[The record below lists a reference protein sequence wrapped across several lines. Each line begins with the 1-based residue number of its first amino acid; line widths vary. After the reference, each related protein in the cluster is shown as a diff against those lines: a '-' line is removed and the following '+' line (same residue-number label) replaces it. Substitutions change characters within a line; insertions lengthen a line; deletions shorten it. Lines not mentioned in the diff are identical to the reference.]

1 MIRAVKQWL
10 AVILTLLVIFTLFGI
25 IFVKAGIVQLTPE
38 FFMELSI
45 VLLLGLLMKVW
56 WYDYTEEKVL
66 SDPEMINEKNKYF
79 AIIDK
84 VVLDA
89 NDLEKYLVILNQ
101 ENKEHFIK
109 NKIGSRT
116 SKNLSQK
123 EWWMLLLHPSWRKL
137 TPEQI
142 GEIRYAKLYYKTQRQ
157 ADRLKPI
164 KSEQIMALSNSEQLY
179 DARNHLQ
186 TKKRTFQ
193 IVSTMGSFLLTTVF
207 SMQAIEQI
215 MLNWENVFKYV
226 CYLFTITFSIAWTVI
241 KAHKQT
247 KEETLDYYSR
257 LKFIVDKYAT
267 YKEVT
272 VKNGKSDYINRIEEE
287 C

>member
-66 SDPEMINEKNKYF
+66 SDPEMKQEKDKYF

-123 EWWMLLLHPSWRKL
+123 SWWMLILHPSWRKL

-142 GEIRYAKLYYKTQRQ
+142 GEIRYAKLYYRTQRQ

-247 KEETLDYYSR
+247 KDETLDYYSR

-272 VKNGKSDYINRIEEE
+272 VKNGNSCRETETI
-287 C
+287 

>member
-109 NKIGSRT
+109 NTIGSRT
-116 SKNLSQK
+116 SKNLSRK
-123 EWWMLLLHPSWRKL
+123 SWWMLLIHPSWRKF

-142 GEIRYAKLYYKTQRQ
+142 GEIRYAKLYYRTQRQ

-272 VKNGKSDYINRIEEE
+272 VKNGE
-287 C
+287 CIQD

>member
-45 VLLLGLLMKVW
+45 VLLLGLLMKIW
-56 WYDYTEEKVL
+56 WYDYTEDKVL
-66 SDPEMINEKNKYF
+66 SDPEMKREKDKYF
-79 AIIDK
+79 DIIDK
-84 VVLDA
+84 VVLDS
-89 NDLEKYLVILNQ
+89 NDLEKYLVLLNQ

-116 SKNLSQK
+116 AKNLAQK

-142 GEIRYAKLYYKTQRQ
+142 GEIRYAKLYYRTQRQ
-157 ADRLKPI
+157 ADKLQPI
-164 KSEQIMALSNSEQLY
+164 KSEQIMALSNSQQLY

-193 IVSTMGSFLLTTVF
+193 IVSTMGSFLLTTAF

-272 VKNGKSDYINRIEEE
+272 VKNGNSCRETETI
-287 C
+287 

>member
-1 MIRAVKQWL
+1 MIRAIKQWL
-10 AVILTLLVIFTLFGI
+10 AVILTLLVVVTLFGI

-56 WYDYTEEKVL
+56 WYDYVEEKVL
-66 SDPEMINEKNKYF
+66 SDSEMKDEKDKYF

-84 VVLDA
+84 VVLDS
-89 NDLEKYLVILNQ
+89 NDLEKYLDVLNE
-101 ENKEHFIK
+101 ENKQHFIK
-109 NKIGSRT
+109 NKIGSRNA
-116 SKNLSQK
+116 KNLSEK
-123 EWWMLLLHPSWRKL
+123 TWWMLLIHPSWRKL
-137 TPEQI
+137 TAEQI
-142 GEIRYAKLYYKTQRQ
+142 GEIRFTKLNYRVQRQ

-186 TKKRTFQ
+186 AKKRTFQ
-193 IVSTMGSFLLTTVF
+193 IVSTMGSFLLTTAF

-226 CYLFTITFSIAWTVI
+226 CYLFTITFSIAWTII

-267 YKEVT
+267 YKEVLQKDDNSRGET
-272 VKNGKSDYINRIEEE
+272 EIV
-287 C
+287 